1 MLVYNTLN
9 STPTPILER
18 FMRYRIVP
26 VTKFRQNCSLLWCPL
41 TMQGVIVDPGPD
53 FEPIEAAIAEE
64 DVEIVK
70 ILVTHGHADHSGG
83 AGELSERLSVPIEG
97 PHKGDD
103 FLIEAMG
110 KQAQRTG
117 LPARPFEPARWLRD
131 GDDVHF
137 GRVQLSVIH
146 CPGHTPG
153 HVVFHHALS
162 KLAIVGDVLFRGSIG
177 RCDGP
182 KGDHMALVNAIRSKL
197 WPLGDDTEFIP
208 GHGDMS
214 TFAWE
219 RASNAYVADFV
230 EY

>member
-9 STPTPILER
+9 STPAPILER

-41 TMQGVIVDPGPD
+41 TMQGAIVDPGPE
-53 FEPIEAAIAEE
+53 FEHIEAAIAEE

-83 AGELSERLSVPIEG
+83 AGEVSERLSVPIEG

-103 FLIEAMG
+103 FLIKAMG

-117 LPARPFEPARWLRD
+117 LPARPFEPTRWLRD

-137 GRVQLSVIH
+137 GQVQLSVIH

-182 KGDHMALVNAIRSKL
+182 KGDHMALVIAIRSRL

-219 RASNAYVADFV
+219 RASNAYVSDFV